1 MDELAKI
8 RYLTRDGS
16 GKKLRRTVPKPLQA
30 LAGLSSW
37 VERVEGLPAA
47 KVKERAHLFAVKTD
61 AKVNTLRRKLAEQDR
76 VSATA
81 SDSSTFPQLTRS
93 DVEQVALD
101 YFTEADEANRQNRSY
116 LVDPDD
122 PDYAELL
129 DIAAADAELAREQAA
144 GHEVRSF
151 RTALELLVSHGLAS
165 ADLLNQSRRKFRV
178 PEAIAK
184 QVEFQRLCR
193 LVERAQLELAN
204 RRVAAL
210 ETGRVPAV
218 QDGFFQSARAV
229 SITPALSAPRSGK
242 TLQDLVQ
249 AFMERKQ
256 TEVSPSRLSQ
266 FNVPKRAL
274 LETLG
279 PETPVES
286 VTRAHCKELVALFV
300 RTPAYAGGQHFEGL
314 SLEEAATAYE
324 LEHGQPANRYDEAV
338 KHLAVLRNILELAV
352 TEEWRSDNPA
362 AKVDVPKP
370 ARRAKKHE
378 VKGQKYQP
386 FDAGDLARLFH
397 APMYADPTN
406 HPLSARR
413 NRKAPPP
420 HVFWAPLIALWS
432 GARANE
438 ILQLE
443 RGDIR
448 KEGKIAYLAITDED
462 EVEYDPVT
470 FVKRLKTEQAVRDIP
485 LHPELVRI
493 GFLAWAEGRESG
505 RLFPEA
511 KQRPGGKPSDKYS
524 QTFQRFSKRCGVWV
538 HRRKVFHSFRNSFND
553 ALRDGGVSEELRKA
567 INGWSDQHNM
577 DGRYGR
583 GHKLEMLNKAIR
595 RVAYPSLDLSHLY
608 RSEA

>member
-1 MDELAKI
+1 MDDLGAI
-8 RYLTRDGS
+8 PYLTKDSAGR
-16 GKKLRRTVPKPLQA
+16 KLRRNVPRDLRT
-30 LAGLSSW
+30 LAGKTAW
-37 VERVEGLPAA
+37 IERVDALPAS
-47 KVKERAHLFAVKTD
+47 KIKERAHLFGVKTD
-61 AKVNTLRRKLAEQDR
+61 AEINALRRRLAEERQ
-76 VSATA
+76 VTA
-81 SDSSTFPQLTRS
+81 KTPADTTVPQLTRT
-93 DVEQVALD
+93 DVEQIALR
-101 YFTEADEANRQNRSY
+101 YFIEADEANRQNRSY

-129 DIAAADAELAREQAA
+129 DIAATDVELAREQAA
-144 GHEVRSF
+144 GREVRSP
-151 RTALELLVSHGLAS
+151 RTALELLVSHGLAP
-165 ADLLNQSRRKFRV
+165 ADFLNQSRRKFRV
-178 PEAIAK
+178 PDAIVK

-193 LVERAQLELAN
+193 LIERAQLELAN

-218 QDGFFQSARAV
+218 EDTFFQSVNVAYN
-229 SITPALSAPRSGK
+229 SPSLSASRSGK
-242 TLQDLVQ
+242 TLRDLVE
-249 AFMERKQ
+249 AFLKRKRV
-256 TEVSPSRLSQ
+256 EVGSSRLSQ
-266 FNVPKRAL
+266 FNVPTRAL
-274 LETLG
+274 LEKLG
-279 PETPVES
+279 SETPVE
-286 VTRAHCKELVALFV
+286 RLKREDCKDLVALFV
-300 RTPAYAGGQHFEGL
+300 RTPAYVGQHFKGL
-314 SLEEAATAYE
+314 TLEEASVAYE
-324 LEHGQPANRYDEAV
+324 RENGHPANRHGEAV
-338 KHLAVLRNILELAV
+338 KHLAVLRNILDLAV
-352 TEEWRSDNPA
+352 REEWRSDNPA
-362 AKVDVPKP
+362 EKVDVPKP

-378 VKGQKYQP
+378 AKGQKYQP
-386 FDAGDLARLFH
+386 FDADDLTRLFH

-406 HPLSARR
+406 HPLLPRR

-420 HVFWAPLIALWS
+420 HVFWAPLIALLS

-443 RGDIR
+443 RGDVR

-470 FVKRLKTEQAVRDIP
+470 FVKRLKTEHAVRDIP
-485 LHPELVRI
+485 IHPTLIRI
-493 GFLAWAEGRESG
+493 GFLAWAEARESG

-524 QTFQRFSKRCGVWV
+524 QTFQRFSARCGVWV

-595 RVAYPSLDLSHLY
+595 KVAYPGLDLSHLY
-608 RSEA
+608 QKGS